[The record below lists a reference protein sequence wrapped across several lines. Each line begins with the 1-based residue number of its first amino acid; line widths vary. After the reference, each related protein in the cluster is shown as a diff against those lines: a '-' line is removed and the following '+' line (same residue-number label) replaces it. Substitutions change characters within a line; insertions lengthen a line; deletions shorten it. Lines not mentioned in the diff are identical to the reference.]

1 MKQNKSKIFIAI
13 ACALIITLS
22 MTLFVSFS
30 LDTDVQKVIVKSM
43 SVVYDEDSTVTVENN
58 KTTFNDKD
66 QEVKYKVV
74 LENTQSYSVKLE
86 DIKLSTPSEEFLV
99 YEIENFSKGDLIDE
113 NGTKEI
119 IVSFTTEK
127 KEGWGR
133 NFDDELTATLTF
145 SKASKKEETK
155 PVVKPE
161 VKPEKEDKPIVEEN
175 KPSVENKPSEDVV
188 VPDDDLTNNIEIEE
202 EQEKLEEVI
211 IDINDSDKEENN
223 ESWKLILL
231 IILIILDIVFGT
243 ILIIKIKNRKGKIIG
258 LVIIGL
264 FSSVA
269 IVNADELIEVPIKFN
284 IAFKSQNVMKP
295 SGWQYDEEYEITA
308 MGTGMW
314 QYTPQV
320 VNVYIENDFRTIEN
334 PVYET
339 DVSNGENGRV
349 KAYFV
354 KNQEKEYCSDINEED
369 AECLDLYLQADGII
383 YANEN
388 ASFYFAMMM
397 DLENIY
403 NLDGFDTSKST
414 NMAFMFGGACARVQ
428 CLNIDF
434 SKFNTSNVTDMG
446 FMFYSY
452 GYSSP
457 KFVLDL
463 SSFDTSKVESM
474 VYMFHQAGSYSE
486 EVSLNISSFD
496 TSSVTTMNNMFSNS
510 FMNADS
516 VNLDLSGFDTSNVTD
531 MNGMF
536 DSLGRNAGELLL
548 NLKSFNTSKV
558 TDMEY
563 MFNSIGVD
571 TKNEFVLDLSSFD
584 TSNVIEMSQMFRRA
598 AAENEKFSLILGD
611 GFKTDKVLYIDE
623 IFRETGK
630 EALNLDISITISNPN
645 IESYHSMF
653 IDTAKNG
660 TSKITV
666 NYIAETENIVDK
678 MINAASS
685 GANVV
690 KGKLIVDVDSLSI
703 GDEVHIAGEKFNV
716 ISQTDDEIT
725 MLAKYNLGTDYR
737 QSTTT
742 NASPFSSSSGWEYS
756 PGPKEIDIQVWSTNP
771 KKYVNEYVSF
781 LNDELNLNNIGGDLI
796 SLNQLKT
803 LGCVIPENYSDTED
817 ENNRTCKDS
826 KYKSWLVN
834 GQFWWTKSAVPV
846 YEADLWVFAYS
857 GVLYRGNY
865 LDNITVRPTITI
877 SKIDLKN
884 YIEK

>member
-1 MKQNKSKIFIAI
+1 MIEQKNKILI
-13 ACALIITLS
+13 ALICVFFISLGLTIA
-22 MTLFVSFS
+22 VGFS
-30 LDTDVQKVIVKSM
+30 NQQEPRMLIKSVIPA
-43 SVVYDEDSTVTVENN
+43 YDEESTVVVSDNGVV
-58 KTTFNDKD
+58 FNDKN

-74 LENTQSYSVKLE
+74 IENPNNYDVKVS
-86 DIKLSTPSEEFLV
+86 DIVLSTPTEEFLEYDV
-99 YEIENFSKGDLIDE
+99 ENLKLDDVISA
-113 NGTKEI
+113 NGTKELV
-119 IVSFTTEK
+119 VSFETVK
-127 KEGWGR
+127 KDGWGR

-145 SKASKKEETK
+145 SKASKKEENK

-188 VPDDDLTNNIEIEE
+188 VPDDDLTNNVEIEE
-202 EQEKLEEVI
+202 EHEKLEEVI

-243 ILIIKIKNRKGKIIG
+243 ILIIKIKNKKGKIIG
-258 LVIIGL
+258 LIVIGL

-269 IVNADELIEVPIKFN
+269 IVNADELFELPIKFSVS
-284 IAFKSQNVMKP
+284 FESQNVMKP
-295 SGWQYDEEYEITA
+295 SGWQYDEEYEIIA

-314 QYTPQV
+314 KYTPQV

-334 PVYET
+334 PVYEM

-403 NLDGFDTSKST
+403 NLDGFDTSEST
-414 NMAFMFGGACARVQ
+414 NMAFMFGGAGARVQ
-428 CLNIDF
+428 SLNIDF
-434 SKFNTSNVTDMG
+434 SKLNTSNVTDMG
-446 FMFYSY
+446 FMFYTY

-474 VYMFHQAGSYSE
+474 FYMFHQAGSYSK
-486 EVSLNISSFD
+486 EVSLNLSSFD
-496 TSSVTTMNNMFSNS
+496 TSSVTTMNNMFSYS
-510 FMNADS
+510 FMNANS
-516 VNLDLSGFDTSNVTD
+516 VNLDLSGFDTSNVID
-531 MNGMF
+531 MNSMF

-563 MFNSIGVD
+563 MFNSIGID

-584 TSNVIEMSQMFRRA
+584 TSNVINMSQMFRNA
-598 AAENEKFSLILGD
+598 GAENEKFSLILGA

-623 IFRETGK
+623 IFRETGR

-666 NYIAETENIVDK
+666 NYIAETEDIVDK
-678 MINAASS
+678 MIKAAPSD
-685 GANVV
+685 ANVV

-737 QSTTT
+737 QSTTVNNVT
-742 NASPFSSSSGWEYS
+742 FSEYADWDYEPRPKDLDIFEYEGNVKNYVTQYASYLKNLLGDQSLRGNLITGKELINLGCEVDENYLWSGHDNCKTS
-756 PGPKEIDIQVWSTNP
+756 PHSLW
-771 KKYVNEYVSF
+771 
-781 LNDELNLNNIGGDLI
+781 LI
-796 SLNQLKT
+796 NGQTWWTTAAYFKDVIYAGWADGT
-803 LGCVIPENYSDTED
+803 LGD
-817 ENNRTCKDS
+817 DS
-826 KYKSWLVN
+826 YGDVK
-834 GQFWWTKSAVPV
+834 G
-846 YEADLWVFAYS
+846 
-857 GVLYRGNY
+857 
-865 LDNITVRPTITI
+865 VRPTITI
-877 SKIDLKN
+877 SKETLKN
-884 YIEK
+884 YLKK